1 MDTLLYVAITLRYG
15 RPTDFE
21 VSSDMKNNLRFVTA
35 AVLAAALPI
44 SANAQVTSPQTTT
57 LNVSA
62 TVASICQLSAPGNIA
77 FGSVQ
82 PGVTANA
89 QGSVTVTCNKGATVS
104 ATTASTNVSGTQ
116 KRMRIGATT
125 DYLDYQVW
133 QPDLAALGACAATQT
148 DWTGSLS
155 MSSLWSAAGGPK
167 VIPVCATTTPS
178 NTNATG
184 TYNDTLT
191 VSVTFS

>member
-1 MDTLLYVAITLRYG
+1 MKNKLRLIAAGTLLATGL
-15 RPTDFE
+15 PTG
-21 VSSDMKNNLRFVTA
+21 A
-35 AVLAAALPI
+35 Y
-44 SANAQVTSPQTTT
+44 AQVTSPQTTT

-82 PGVTANA
+82 AGATANA
-89 QGSVTVTCNKGATVS
+89 AGSVTVTCNRGATVS
-104 ATTASTNVSGTQ
+104 ATTTSANASGTQ
-116 KRMRIGATT
+116 KRMRIGVSS

-133 QPDLAALGACAATQT
+133 QPDLAALGACAAVQT
-148 DWTGSLS
+148 DWTNPLA
-155 MSSLWSAAGGPK
+155 MTTLWSASGGSR

-178 NTNATG
+178 NTNAAG

-191 VSVTFS
+191 VSVSFS